1 MAFPGDAPVIT
12 SGGQVGRPFGAGL
25 ADALTSSLNPN
36 LSLPRDI
43 PYEIQSHA
51 IALPGAPLPLLLFCL
66 DVSVRSRGRLI
77 PYGDR
82 RAEARQ
88 LSGLADH
95 SALGPRRG
103 HLRLLR
109 CDENIVQ

>member
-51 IALPGAPLPLLLFCL
+51 IALPGALYHCYCFALMY
-66 DVSVRSRGRLI
+66 R
-77 PYGDR
+77 YGL
-82 RAEARQ
+82 EA
-88 LSGLADH
+88 D
-95 SALGPRRG
+95 
-103 HLRLLR
+103 
-109 CDENIVQ
+109 